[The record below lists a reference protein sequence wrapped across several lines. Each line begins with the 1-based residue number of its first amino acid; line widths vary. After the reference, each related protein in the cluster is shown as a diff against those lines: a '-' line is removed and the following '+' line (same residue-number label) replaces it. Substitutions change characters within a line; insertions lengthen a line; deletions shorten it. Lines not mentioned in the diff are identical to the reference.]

1 MNDTRGRIQKTLDRY
16 KMKLKKKM
24 KDMRN
29 KMKRKGITE
38 RK

>member
-1 MNDTRGRIQKTLDRY
+1 MNRNLESK